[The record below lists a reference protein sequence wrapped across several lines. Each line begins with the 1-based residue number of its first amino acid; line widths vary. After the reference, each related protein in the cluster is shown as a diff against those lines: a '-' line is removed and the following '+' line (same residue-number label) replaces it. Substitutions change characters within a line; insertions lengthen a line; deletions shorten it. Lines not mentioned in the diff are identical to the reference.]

1 MKNELSNEENII
13 EIHLIIIVLFNTLF
27 RQKNVE
33 IFVVFMKDLKIQLNK
48 QENNTVIDFKLIV
61 SSEYHDFLNVF
72 FKKKTNILSLHK
84 KHDHRIKLKKDKKF
98 DHEYASLYNLSKN
111 ELLLI
116 KNSSRNI

>member
-1 MKNELSNEENII
+1 
-13 EIHLIIIVLFNTLF
+13 
-27 RQKNVE
+27 
-33 IFVVFMKDLKIQLNK
+33 MKDLKIQLNK

-116 KNSSRNI
+116 KNSSRNIWKKISLNQALFYTLHSYYSSQSQMKSFVSA